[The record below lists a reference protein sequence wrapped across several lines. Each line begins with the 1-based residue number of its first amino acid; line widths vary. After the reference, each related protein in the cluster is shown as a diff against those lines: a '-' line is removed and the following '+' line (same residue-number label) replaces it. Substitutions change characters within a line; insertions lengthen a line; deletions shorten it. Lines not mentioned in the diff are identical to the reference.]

1 MYEYCVSPP
10 PPNVII
16 TYEESIRFEID
27 IYFVLSSI
35 YLFIYFLLFSSS
47 IFKPLLVR
55 VLSLEGIKKFFPFSV
70 LSFELTKKEKESK
83 FLFPCIHR
91 TYRGIK
97 LEGKNFTNIYI

>member
-10 PPNVII
+10 PKRYNHLRRID
-16 TYEESIRFEID
+16 TIRNRYLFRALFD
-27 IYFVLSSI
+27 LFI
-35 YLFIYFLLFSSS
+35 YLFPYLFLINFQ
-47 IFKPLLVR
+47 IFASTRTITRRNK
-55 VLSLEGIKKFFPFSV
+55 EIFPFSV

>member
-1 MYEYCVSPP
+1 MYEYCVSP

-35 YLFIYFLLFSSS
+35 YLFIYFPLFSSS
-47 IFKPLLVR
+47 IFKR
-55 VLSLEGIKKFFPFSV
+55 ALSLEGIKKFFPFSV

>member
-1 MYEYCVSPP
+1 MYEYCVLP

-35 YLFIYFLLFSSS
+35 YLFIYLFPSLLLINFQTFASTRT
-47 IFKPLLVR
+47 ITRRNK
-55 VLSLEGIKKFFPFSV
+55 EIFPFSV